1 MNIDTAKRALDKVI
15 DKARVH
21 LYKPIQIAE
30 ILYRDR
36 TTGDIILSEID
47 TYRTASRKWRDL
59 ICINF
64 LGRTS
69 TSSARYQDDLFNDN
83 AIPPSILTILGA
95 ENKSKNGIV
104 EAYIYRRFADRFSQ
118 MSSGLEYCIN
128 HSKEDFILRDFLDLF
143 WKEPGLRRSIDKIY
157 EIVVYSLFS
166 ALIEVMEVSIK
177 VSIDPDKIE
186 ILKDFQDFAEKVI
199 QLSPERTTL
208 NLRARINRVVITNA
222 ADRGLDMWAN
232 FGMAIQIKHL
242 SLTEELAE
250 SIVASVSADRIVIVC
265 KDTERKL
272 ILSLLNQIGWRSKI
286 QSIVTDT
293 DLITWYE
300 KALRGKFA
308 NKIGDRAMNKIANEI
323 RVEFPATD
331 NIELSNFMMNRGYL
345 ALQDSYWR

>member
-1 MNIDTAKRALDKVI
+1 
-15 DKARVH
+15 
-21 LYKPIQIAE
+21 
-30 ILYRDR
+30 
-36 TTGDIILSEID
+36 
-47 TYRTASRKWRDL
+47 
-59 ICINF
+59 
-64 LGRTS
+64 
-69 TSSARYQDDLFNDN
+69 
-83 AIPPSILTILGA
+83 
-95 ENKSKNGIV
+95 
-104 EAYIYRRFADRFSQ
+104 
-118 MSSGLEYCIN
+118 
-128 HSKEDFILRDFLDLF
+128 
-143 WKEPGLRRSIDKIY
+143 
-157 EIVVYSLFS
+157 
-166 ALIEVMEVSIK
+166 
-177 VSIDPDKIE
+177 
-186 ILKDFQDFAEKVI
+186 VI

-208 NLRARINRVVITNA
+208 NLRARINRVGITNA

-308 NKIGDRAMNKIANEI
+308 NKIGDRVMNKIANEI